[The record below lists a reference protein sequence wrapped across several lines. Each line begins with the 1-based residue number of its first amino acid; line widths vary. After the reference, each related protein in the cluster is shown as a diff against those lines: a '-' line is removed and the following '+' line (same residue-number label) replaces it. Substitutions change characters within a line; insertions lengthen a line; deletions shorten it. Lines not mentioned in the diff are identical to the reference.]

1 MPNYRR
7 LYIEGGAYF
16 FTVVTYERRPLFAD
30 EDTVLQLKQ
39 AFRHVKAQL
48 PFVMEAIVVLPD
60 HFHAVWRLPPGDSDY
75 SERWRR
81 IKYRFS
87 LQFEGLSSCSSSRRR
102 RREKRVWQRR
112 FWEHILRDEEDYRRH
127 LDYIHYNP
135 VKHGYAVAPREW
147 PYSSFRRFVQWGVY
161 SPDWGESM
169 PHSLQG
175 LELE

>member
-7 LYIEGGAYF
+7 LYLEGGTCF
-16 FTVVTYERRPLFAD
+16 FTVVTYGRRPLFAD
-30 EDTVLQLKQ
+30 ERTVLQLKQ

-48 PFVMEAIVVLPD
+48 PFIMEAIVILPD
-60 HFHAVWRLPPGDSDY
+60 HLHAVWRLPPGDSNY

-87 LQFEGLSSCSSSRRR
+87 LQCESHSPRSH
-102 RREKRVWQRR
+102 RREKNVWQRR
-112 FWEHILRDEEDYRRH
+112 FWEHTLRDEEDYRRH

-135 VKHGYAVAPREW
+135 VKHGYVAAPGEW
-147 PYSSFRRFVQWGVY
+147 PYSSFRHFVQQGVY
-161 SPDWGESM
+161 APCWGGSI